1 METEKLRGVINMDMQ
16 SRIYAGVTVDVA
28 RLTDLYAAIELVE
41 GAAIVHTASDK
52 FGKRRKIHR
61 PSPRVLAAAER
72 AARREKNRP
81 AVKVEPKPLAKQRR
95 QANDRERLAAKK
107 ADRKHEVAKSD
118 PRAVFAPSRHGGRQ
132 VIDVYATLANMG
144 LTVSQ
149 LDALSTKRGTLE
161 YTVKR
166 SLGLNRSNF
175 DKQFLAARGGSGVA
189 L

>member
-1 METEKLRGVINMDMQ
+1 MDMQ

-72 AARREKNRP
+72 AARKENSP
-81 AVKVEPKPLAKQRR
+81 AVKAEPKPLAKQRR
-95 QANDRERLAAKK
+95 RANDRERLAAKK

-118 PRAVFAPSRHGGRQ
+118 PRAVFAPSRHGGRP

-144 LTVSQ
+144 LTISQ

-175 DKQFLAARGGSGVA
+175 DKQLLAARGRSGVA

>member
-1 METEKLRGVINMDMQ
+1 MDMQ

-72 AARREKNRP
+72 AARKENSP
-81 AVKVEPKPLAKQRR
+81 AVKAEPKPLAKQRR
-95 QANDRERLAAKK
+95 ASDRKRLAAKK

-118 PRAVFAPSRHGGRQ
+118 PRAVFAPSRHGGRP

-175 DKQFLAARGGSGVA
+175 DKQLLAARGRSGVA

>member
-1 METEKLRGVINMDMQ
+1 MDMQ

-72 AARREKNRP
+72 AARKENSP
-81 AVKVEPKPLAKQRR
+81 AVKAEPKPLAKQRR
-95 QANDRERLAAKK
+95 RANDRERLAAKK

-175 DKQFLAARGGSGVA
+175 DKQFLAARGRSGVA

>member
-1 METEKLRGVINMDMQ
+1 MDMQ
-16 SRIYAGVTVDVA
+16 LRIYAGVTLDVA

-41 GAAIVHTASDK
+41 GAAVVHTATDK
-52 FGKRRKIHR
+52 FGAKRKIHR
-61 PSPRVLAAAER
+61 PSPRMLAAAEM

-81 AVKVEPKPLAKQRR
+81 AVKAEPKPLVKPVRR
-95 QANDRERLAAKK
+95 ANVNDRLAAKK

-144 LTVSQ
+144 LTISQ

-175 DKQFLAARGGSGVA
+175 DKQLLAARGRSGVA